1 MSNFTKVE
9 GMIKVSDALQ
19 MVRSKKN
26 NAVLIEP
33 RDDSDVYEIMTL
45 KDIARK
51 VIAHRRKLHETHV
64 YEIMSKPVLSVTFD
78 MPIPFAARFL
88 TNCSV

>member
-1 MSNFTKVE
+1 M
-9 GMIKVSDALQ
+9 MKVSDALQ

-33 RDDSDVYEIMTL
+33 RDDSDVYGIMNL
-45 KDIARK
+45 KDIASK

-64 YEIMSKPVLSVTFD
+64 YEIMSKPLLSVTSD

-88 TNCSV
+88 TNFFVS